1 MDFNAGNV
9 TEPWEMLERWDNIPC
24 TCDPDS
30 GHLCEICHDTEV
42 VRRLMA
48 RVAESLKI
56 QQAARA
62 LVAAVDLLD
71 GEDWNNQ
78 DLTAAADAV
87 HAAMDAV
94 RVASSDATG

>member
-1 MDFNAGNV
+1 MDFNAGNIQ
-9 TEPWEMLERWDNIPC
+9 EPWEMIERWDCCIPC
-24 TCDPDS
+24 TCDPDV

-56 QQAARA
+56 QQAAQA
-62 LVAAVDLLD
+62 LVAAVDALD

-78 DLTAAADAV
+78 DLTTAADAV
-87 HAAMDAV
+87 RVTWGDA
-94 RVASSDATG
+94 

>member
-1 MDFNAGNV
+1 MDFNAGDIQ
-9 TEPWEMLERWDNIPC
+9 TPQQMLERWDGIPC
-24 TCDPDS
+24 TCDPDV

-62 LVAAVDLLD
+62 LVAAVDALD

-78 DLTAAADAV
+78 DLTTAA
-87 HAAMDAV
+87 DAV
-94 RVASSDATG
+94 RVAWGDA